1 VSLFR
6 EEGGRGDVAL
16 KRRKRKKGEG
26 EIYRDPSPSCSFNI
40 YSVSP
45 LVLVRSSYK
54 VLEEVVDLWEEE
66 SAVKRKKKESERGRK
81 RTKEV

>member
-1 VSLFR
+1 LSERRRRAGAIDREVSLFR

-54 VLEEVVDLWEEE
+54 VLEEVVDL
-66 SAVKRKKKESERGRK
+66 
-81 RTKEV
+81 